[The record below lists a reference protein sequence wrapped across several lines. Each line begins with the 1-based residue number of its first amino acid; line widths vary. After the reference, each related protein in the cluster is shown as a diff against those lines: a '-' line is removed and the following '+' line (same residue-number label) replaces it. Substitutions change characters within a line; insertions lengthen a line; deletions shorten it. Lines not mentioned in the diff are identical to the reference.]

1 MRYKHNIKR
10 SRLQRAN
17 DWLTWWKVV
26 IIGILLGLIML
37 LVILPII
44 YTLNRQIDAELKS
57 NEIEYQYKIR
67 RIGESP
73 QGI

>member
-1 MRYKHNIKR
+1 MRYKHDIKR
-10 SRLQRAN
+10 SRLQRVN
-17 DWLTWWKVV
+17 DWLSWRKVV
-26 IIGILLGLIML
+26 IIGILLGIIL
-37 LVILPII
+37 LMVVIPII
-44 YTLNRQIDAELKS
+44 YVLNRQIDSELRA